1 MTAWNALYNAKHAHQ
16 DQHPFSAAAVRRIV
30 RFAHRHHRK
39 LLAFLLLSSV
49 LAALTVATPLLAG
62 RVVDAIVH
70 RAPLGTVLG
79 IAAVIAVI
87 ALAEAGVG
95 LLTRWLSARIGEG
108 LILDLRTAVYDH
120 VQRMPVAF
128 FTRTRTGAL
137 VSRLNNDVIG
147 AQRAF
152 SSTLS
157 EAFSNLVTLL
167 LTLVVML
174 NLSWRITL
182 VTLVLLP
189 LFVLPARR
197 MGTRLA
203 RLERERANHNA
214 VMSTQMTERFSAPG
228 ATLVKLFGR
237 PEEESG
243 AFAARAGRVR
253 DIGVR
258 TAMVQEVFFTALTL
272 VAALALALVYGLGGY
287 LALRGSLEPGAVV
300 SLAML
305 LTRLY
310 APLTALANARVEVMS
325 ALVSF
330 QRVFEVLDLK
340 PLIEEKP
347 DPEPAPQGPVSLEFD
362 EVRFSYPSPEKVSL
376 ASLEEVATLDS
387 RGGEEVLHGIS
398 FRAEPGDMVAVVG
411 SSGAGKSTL
420 AALAPR
426 LYDVDSGA
434 VRLGGVD
441 VRDLSAEAVR
451 QTLGMVTQDGHLF
464 HDTIRANLLL
474 ARPEASDEELWDA
487 LRRSRLDGL
496 VAALPDGLDTLV
508 GERGYR
514 LSGGERQ
521 RLTIAR
527 LLLARPRVVLL
538 DEATAHLDSTSE
550 AAVQEALAEA
560 LEGRTSLVIAHRLST
575 VRAADLI
582 LVLEDGHIVERGT
595 HPELLAAGGR
605 YAQLYRTQ
613 FAQSAQSAQSSPS
626 SPSSE
631 SDQLDR
637 SERSEPSEQSGR
649 PGRSDRPAADAAAP
663 GDAGA
668 PAGDAAPAAN

>member
-1 MTAWNALYNAKHAHQ
+1 MSMEMTAWNALYNSKHTYQ
-16 DQHPFSAAAVRRIV
+16 DQHPFDVATVRRIY

-39 LLAFLLLSSV
+39 LVAFLLLSSV

-62 RVVDAIVH
+62 RVVNAIV
-70 RAPLGTVLG
+70 RGDAAGTVLWLAG
-79 IAAVIAVI
+79 IIALIAVT
-87 ALAEAGVG
+87 EAGVG
-95 LLTRWLSARIGEG
+95 VLARWLSARVGEG

-157 EAFSNLVTLL
+157 EVFGNLVTLL
-167 LTLVVML
+167 LTLVVMI
-174 NLSWRITL
+174 NLSWQITL
-182 VTLVLLP
+182 IALALLP
-189 LFVLPARR
+189 VFVLPARK
-197 MGTRLA
+197 MGARLA

-214 VMSTQMTERFSAPG
+214 MMSTQMTERFSAPG

-237 PEEESG
+237 PREESA
-243 AFAARAGRVR
+243 AFAQRADRVR

-272 VAALALALVYGLGGY
+272 VAALALAVVYGLGGFY
-287 LALRGSLEPGAVV
+287 ALRGSLEPGAVV
-300 SLAML
+300 SLALL

-310 APLTALANARVEVMS
+310 APLTALASARVEVMS

-340 PLIEEKP
+340 PLIEEKE
-347 DPEPAPQGPVSLEFD
+347 DAEELPEGPVSIEFD
-362 EVRFSYPSPEKVSL
+362 DVRFSYPSADKVSL
-376 ASLEEVATLDS
+376 ASLEEVATLDT

-398 FRAEPGDMVAVVG
+398 FRAEPGQMVALVG

-434 VRLGGVD
+434 VRLGGKD
-441 VRDLSAEAVR
+441 VRDVSAAGLR
-451 QTLGMVTQDGHLF
+451 RTLGMVTQDGHLF

-474 ARPEASDEELWDA
+474 PRPEATDDELWAA
-487 LRRSRLDGL
+487 LRRARLDGL
-496 VAALPDGLDTLV
+496 VASLPDGLDTLV

-527 LLLARPRVVLL
+527 LLLAQPCVVLL

-550 AAVQEALAEA
+550 AAVQEALGEA

-582 LVLEDGHIVERGT
+582 LVMEEGRIVEQGT
-595 HPELLAAGGR
+595 HAELLARGGR
-605 YAQLYRTQ
+605 YEELHRTQ
-613 FAQSAQSAQSSPS
+613 F
-626 SPSSE
+626 SE
-631 SDQLDR
+631 G
-637 SERSEPSEQSGR
+637 EGGKGEPS
-649 PGRSDRPAADAAAP
+649 PVALA
-663 GDAGA
+663 
-668 PAGDAAPAAN
+668 